1 MRVYVVSARRRALS
15 SETSESSPTITVL
28 RAGPAD
34 SVDTNIS
41 TPDPSACMGVMTRR
55 SASSMVRPVMVCRDA
70 IALRTP
76 SLTPLNGASAVDV
89 AELDA
94 RNRYSPSTTSKST
107 ARVFA
112 PPISTAR
119 RESPCVREE
128 GINHLTKSEESPKE
142 MQAFD
147 QCSQRSRI
155 DSGKQNAERDGQENT
170 AHKSNELDETKTAN
184 RAVWSRARAEVEIN
198 QSSDN
203 AAQ

>member
-1 MRVYVVSARRRALS
+1 MREYVVSARRRAVS
-15 SETSESSPTITVL
+15 SETSESKPTITVL
-28 RAGPAD
+28 SAGPAD
-34 SVDTNIS
+34 NVETNTS
-41 TPDPSACMGVMTRR
+41 TPDPSDWSGVMTRR
-55 SASSMVRPVMVCRDA
+55 SESSILRPVMVCNEA

-76 SLTPLNGASAVDV
+76 SLTSLNGASAVEG

-119 RESPCVREE
+119 RESPCVIEE
-128 GINHLTKSEESPKE
+128 GMDHLTKSEESSKE

-147 QCSQRSRI
+147 QCSQRSRV
-155 DSGKQNAERDGQENT
+155 DSGKQHAERDGQENT

>member
-1 MRVYVVSARRRALS
+1 MEREAPPSVPPVIMTMSGCKRISASICTSGLRWSLIPIESTMRVYVVSASRRALS
-15 SETSESSPTITVL
+15 SETSESRPTITVL

-41 TPDPSACMGVMTRR
+41 TPDPSAWMGVMTRR
-55 SASSMVRPVMVCRDA
+55 SASSMVRPVMVCSDA
-70 IALRTP
+70 IAFRAP
-76 SLTPLNGASAVDV
+76 SLTSLNGASAVEG

-128 GINHLTKSEESPKE
+128 GMDHLTKSEESPKE
-142 MQAFD
+142 MQAFN
-147 QCSQRSRI
+147 QCSQRSRV
-155 DSGKQNAERDGQENT
+155 DSGK
-170 AHKSNELDETKTAN
+170 
-184 RAVWSRARAEVEIN
+184 
-198 QSSDN
+198 
-203 AAQ
+203 